1 MVYVLLGTGF
11 EEMEAIAPID
21 LMRRAGIEDLTVGVT
36 GKTVYGSHN
45 IGVEADILI
54 GEMDLTALD
63 MIVLPGGLGGVA
75 SARAS
80 QGAMNALDFAWKNGK
95 FVAAICAGPTVL
107 ADLGITDGRQAT
119 CYPGCE
125 DGMGSAQM
133 VPNAAVVRDGRLITG
148 TSAGCAIPFGLELIR
163 ALKGDETAS
172 KVKDQIV
179 IR

>member
-21 LMRRAGIEDLTVGVT
+21 LMRRADIQVLTVGVT
-36 GKTVYGSHN
+36 GKTVYGSHY

-54 GEMDLTALD
+54 DGMGLPDMD

-80 QGAMNALDFAWKNGK
+80 RSATEALDFAWKNGK

-107 ADLGITDGRQAT
+107 ADLGITDGKHAT

-125 DGMGSAQM
+125 DGMGSALM
-133 VPNAAVVRDGRLITG
+133 EPDAAVVRDGKLITG

-163 ALKGDETAS
+163 ALKGDEIAN
-172 KVKDQIV
+172 KVKNQIV